1 MFLFCSGHGRRN
13 RPLHRHCPAPRSR
26 PARAPAGHA
35 RRPRRRRRPGR
46 PRGRPPGRGAAVL
59 RRRDLPGLRP
69 RLPRRAPGHPAADPA
84 GRGGADPPGRIR
96 KAVEDAEDLKGET
109 RKARVERIV
118 ERLAVQTHPHDEEQV
133 DRIVREAGDRL
144 DDMDLYGD
152 LLQRPLSEL
161 VARICK
167 DLDLTPDWTA
177 LAQELWAAEEMQ
189 SGEVGWP
196 LASTSAASPASG
208 GGGPRSGG
216 EGAPQ
221 PLPPKAPS
229 RSTHARRL
237 SLAV

>member
-1 MFLFCSGHGRRN
+1 MADGTAPFIDTAQ
-13 RPLHRHCPAPRSR
+13 RPD
-26 PARAPAGHA
+26 PARLERQLAMLDALAAAGVQAA
-35 RRPRRRRRPGR
+35 REVGR
-46 PRGRPPGRGAAVL
+46 QAEAQQSSAAEISLAYARVS
-59 RRRDLPGLRP
+59 RAV
-69 RLPRRAPGHPAADPA
+69 RLAILLQTQLVEEAQTRQA
-84 GRGGADPPGRIR
+84 RIR

-118 ERLAVQTHPHDEEQV
+118 ERLALQAHPHDEEQL
-133 DRIVREAGDRL
+133 DRIVREAGERL

-167 DLDLTPDWTA
+167 DLDLAPDWTA

-189 SGEVGWP
+189 SGEVGEP
-196 LASTSAASPASG
+196 LQGLGAASPASG

-229 RSTHARRL
+229 RSTTL
-237 SLAV
+237 DGFP

>member
-1 MFLFCSGHGRRN
+1 MADGTAPFIDTAQ
-13 RPLHRHCPAPRSR
+13 RPD
-26 PARAPAGHA
+26 PARLERQLAMLDALAAAGVQAA
-35 RRPRRRRRPGR
+35 REVGR
-46 PRGRPPGRGAAVL
+46 QAEAQQSSAAEISLAYARVS
-59 RRRDLPGLRP
+59 RAV
-69 RLPRRAPGHPAADPA
+69 RLAILLQTQLVEEAQTRQA
-84 GRGGADPPGRIR
+84 RIR

-133 DRIVREAGDRL
+133 DRIVCEAGDRL

-229 RSTHARRL
+229 RSTTL
-237 SLAV
+237 DGFP